1 MSKKTINDN
10 EDLAVAIH
18 TELGKVLLAEL
29 KAGDCKAQTMSV
41 ALNYAK
47 SLKIESDADIN
58 PYMKDILREVPFA
71 TNGKPN

>member
-1 MSKKTINDN
+1 MKKRTINDN

-29 KAGDCKAQTMSV
+29 KAGDCKSQTMAV

-58 PYMKDILREVPFA
+58 PYMRDILKEMPFGS
-71 TNGKPN
+71 GKPN